1 MKIIMVLN
9 KIWCYAI
16 FLTVWS
22 LQKASS
28 QFAPSKVTT
37 VVARMVSEVT
47 QCGITATPPGLD
59 RGM

>member
-1 MKIIMVLN
+1 MDT
-9 KIWCYAI
+9 WFYAI

-28 QFAPSKVTT
+28 QLAPSKETT

-47 QCGITATPPGLD
+47 QCGITATPPGFD

>member
-1 MKIIMVLN
+1 MDT
-9 KIWCYAI
+9 WFYAI

-28 QFAPSKVTT
+28 QLAPSKVTM

-59 RGM
+59 HGM